1 MDNYLIM
8 KNLEEKKRK
17 KMKWKIVISIMNVK
31 VLMVYKLY
39 VVMMKMKKLKVDML
53 IYIKVVELLLHF

>member
-1 MDNYLIM
+1 M

-17 KMKWKIVISIMNVK
+17 KMKWKIMINIMNVK

-53 IYIKVVELLLHF
+53 IYIKVVEHLLHF